1 MPMTIHAMFYQN
13 PDEGPA
19 SKTAQL
25 PAVYPGIIELC
36 HYLNQFTD
44 GIKQQWEV
52 TLKGKQLHIALT
64 YRYHLMNTRPDD
76 HIVRFSFS
84 LRTNQLW
91 DAYCT
96 LPDKELNYDF
106 TQDTV
111 YIHEILKVSGIE
123 MLEHIG
129 SFTGVTDDYSALA
142 SLCNFTGVK
151 SKLRLTRYGLL

>member
-1 MPMTIHAMFYQN
+1 MFYQN

-52 TLKGKQLHIALT
+52 TLKGKQLYIVLT
-64 YRYHLMNTRPDD
+64 YRYHLVNTRPDD
-76 HIVRFSFS
+76 HIVRFSFR

-91 DAYCT
+91 DAYCA

-106 TQDTV
+106 TKDTQNI
-111 YIHEILKVSGIE
+111 YEILKTSGLE
-123 MLEHIG
+123 MLQHVQ
-129 SFTGVTDDYSALA
+129 SFTGAPNDYVALA
-142 SLCNFTGVK
+142 GLCNFPGVK
-151 SKLRLTRYGLL
+151 SKLMFRRFGL